1 MIKFGICLSFLFQF
15 TLILAFKKY
24 SYSSSQR
31 PACPFGPCEV
41 PQCCD
46 TGIAIKMGQSPFTKN
61 KCYHRGCYSCLSQ
74 QYLLGIHERCS
85 LDQSV
90 MKSLCSPGMSCMIY
104 CSERVY
110 GKEHCW
116 HKYGT
121 CQHDHVPRLAESK
134 YPGNITVIP
143 GLKKSD
149 AKRHALCTRDHTM
162 CKCRNRKCD
171 SGNRGEKSWCFI
183 SYIHNP
189 AHPTQ
194 NCYADV
200 RWSATYG
207 SFYSHE
213 ACQKL
218 EGKDTY
224 NSRYKVSSLAH
235 SEPRSA
241 SDDKKAPAMDNF
253 DKIAEKEVESEK
265 IPTPPSA
272 PEPEPDSVPEPS
284 DQPQPDAEKIP
295 EEIPDAE
302 KIPEEIPDAE
312 KIPEEIPEPEPV
324 PVPEPEPETEPV
336 PEPEQIPEPEQ
347 EPETVPPPKDEP
359 TTAMPAEALDTST
372 NPPVEQEDANNE
384 DGEEHD
390 FYWNFDENDEVDKT
404 PTAESA
410 KEDPQVEETGGK
422 IDASE
427 LLK

>member
-1 MIKFGICLSFLFQF
+1 MGANQFGDLSCQIMNKLGICLSSLFQF
-15 TLILAFKKY
+15 TLILAFKT
-24 SYSSSQR
+24 YSSNRGYKPYNSGGN

-41 PQCCD
+41 PKCCD
-46 TGIAIKMGQSPFTKN
+46 NGIAIRRGQNPFEQN

-85 LDQSV
+85 FDQSI

-134 YPGNITVIP
+134 YPGNVTVIP

-265 IPTPPSA
+265 IP
-272 PEPEPDSVPEPS
+272 
-284 DQPQPDAEKIP
+284 
-295 EEIPDAE
+295 
-302 KIPEEIPDAE
+302 
-312 KIPEEIPEPEPV
+312 
-324 PVPEPEPETEPV
+324 
-336 PEPEQIPEPEQ
+336 EPEQ

-384 DGEEHD
+384 D
-390 FYWNFDENDEVDKT
+390 EVDKT

-410 KEDPQVEETGGK
+410 KEDP
-422 IDASE
+422 
-427 LLK
+427 